1 MTNDDD
7 HDGDPAS
14 PMGTDSADNDPSWDT
29 DNHGF
34 LDGYECAHA
43 SNPRD
48 PASRPAVL
56 SNDNADNEEMAY

>member
-1 MTNDDD
+1 
-7 HDGDPAS
+7 
-14 PMGTDSADNDPSWDT
+14 MGTDSADNDPSWDT